1 MFPNASNFKNHDDLI
16 VRESLGQ
23 AILGVNFGDAEI
35 FATQF
40 VPEVQTLPDGRLCI
54 IRFIRQKRIGQ
65 IDMQGLLGVCV
76 ATVKSA
82 QPPEGRL
89 ALVVQLAIEFDA
101 RRQSQFRN
109 ILAGGRAF
117 VALVPADTQMQ
128 VTGMTE
134 FGS

>member
-65 IDMQGLLGVCV
+65 I
-76 ATVKSA
+76 
-82 QPPEGRL
+82 
-89 ALVVQLAIEFDA
+89 EFDA